1 LDKISNHH
9 FVAIHFRTIKNIK
22 GKNMQK
28 NPLIQIWVT
37 IGIILLFVETCII
50 PAIAQNTEKQSTSRG
65 NWLYVGGSGPG
76 NYSRIQDA
84 IDNASDGDT
93 VFVYDDSSPYNESVS
108 IIYSIRLLGENPTS
122 TIITNQKYSVI
133 RIFANNVTIEGFTIT
148 TMNYDYN
155 GIQCKGNFS
164 MITNN
169 IINSGGISFYNTYN
183 TTITHNIIQGK
194 RGIYISES
202 IVTKI
207 ENNSISV
214 QHTGIE
220 LLRSS
225 MIFIANNCLNNFTQ
239 GIMLI
244 ESSSA
249 NVSDNIISN
258 ATSFGIYIQDTLET
272 NQIIGNTVTSCN
284 RGIFFCVCE
293 NQIIKNN
300 TIRDSEL
307 GINLSEANHN
317 LIAHNIF
324 SGNTVNALF
333 TESYKNKWSRNF
345 WDRPRTLPYTIAGT
359 VIIYKWS
366 LKWFNFD
373 WHPAQEPYDI
383 PGMS

>member
-1 LDKISNHH
+1 MIIRKWL
-9 FVAIHFRTIKNIK
+9 A
-22 GKNMQK
+22 
-28 NPLIQIWVT
+28 
-37 IGIILLFVETCII
+37 IGIILLFVGVTIA
-50 PAIAQNTEKQSTSRG
+50 PAMAQNTEKSQSSKG
-65 NWLYVGGSGPG
+65 NWLYVGGGGPG
-76 NYSRIQDA
+76 NYTRIQDA
-84 IDNASDGDT
+84 INASFDGGT
-93 VFVYDDSSPYNESVS
+93 VFVYDDSSPYNESIS

-148 TMNYDYN
+148 TLNYIYN

-164 MITNN
+164 TISNN

-194 RGIYISES
+194 RGIYLSES

-225 MIFIANNCLNNFTQ
+225 MILIANNCLNNFTQ

-249 NVSDNIISN
+249 NVTNNDISN
-258 ATSFGIYIQDTLET
+258 ATSFGIYIQDNLDT

-284 RGIFFCVCE
+284 RGIFLCECE

-307 GINLSEANHN
+307 GINLSGANRN
-317 LIAHNIF
+317 LIAYNVF
-324 SGNTVNALF
+324 GGNFVNALF
-333 TESYKNKWSRNF
+333 SESYKNKWSRNF
-345 WDRPRTLPYTIAGT
+345 WNRPRIFPQPIFGKITWRE
-359 VIIYKWS
+359 VISIPW
-366 LKWFNFD
+366 LNFD

-383 PGMS
+383 PGMT